1 MALDIKSINAQ
12 LDFCSELMVRLS
24 AEMKSSV
31 DDDAWQ
37 GMWNYTQKKSDIIR
51 LRRELN
57 KLNQMLDPY
66 RG

>member
-1 MALDIKSINAQ
+1 MALDIKSIKKQ

-37 GMWNYTQKKSDIIR
+37 GMLNYTQKKSDIIR

-66 RG
+66 RR